1 MNKIQSRDYTTKEK
15 NTLKPTELGTVIAKM
30 LEDNFGM
37 IMDIGFTAAM
47 EDELE
52 MLPKTSRIGKP

>member
-1 MNKIQSRDYTTKEK
+1 MNKIQSRDYTVKEK
-15 NTLKPTELGTVIAKM
+15 GTLKPTELGKVIAQM
-30 LEDNFGM
+30 LEDNFKM

-52 MLPKTSRIGKP
+52 LMCQ